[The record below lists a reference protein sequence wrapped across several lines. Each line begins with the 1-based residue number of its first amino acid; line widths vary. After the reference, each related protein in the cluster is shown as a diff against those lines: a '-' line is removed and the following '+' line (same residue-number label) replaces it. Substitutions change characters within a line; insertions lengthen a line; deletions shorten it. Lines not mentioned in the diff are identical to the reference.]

1 MVIDYRKLNAKSID
15 DKFPIPNLTE
25 VLDKLWKNIYFTT
38 LDLTS
43 GFHQIGME
51 KESIPKTAF
60 YTYRGHYEFNRMP
73 FGLKN
78 APATFQRMMNMVL
91 RDEINKRCL
100 VYLDDIIVFGT
111 SLQEHMDN
119 LKVIFEKLRE
129 NNLKI
134 QLDKSEFLMKEVA
147 YLGYIISE
155 EGIRPNPDKINVVK
169 NYTIP
174 KTTKEIKA
182 YLGLL
187 DYYRKFISNFAKL
200 TKPMTRCLNK
210 GSKINIQDKDYI
222 DSFNGSKT
230 LLINAPIL
238 QYPDFNET
246 FMVTTDASNYALRA
260 ILSQNKDDKDLPIAY
275 ASRTLNKHK
284 ENYLTIEKELLSVV
298 WATKYF
304 RSYLYGKSL

>member
-1 MVIDYRKLNAKSID
+1 MVIDYRKLNAKTID
-15 DKFPIPNLTE
+15 DKFPIPNITE
-25 VLDKLWKNIYFTT
+25 VLDKLGKNIYFTT

-60 YTYRGHYEFNRMP
+60 NTDSGHYEFNRMP

-91 RDEINKRCL
+91 RNEINKGCL

-111 SLQEHMDN
+111 SLQEHMEN
-119 LKVIFEKLRE
+119 LRVIFERLRE

-134 QLDKSEFLMKEVA
+134 QLDKSEFLRKEVA
-147 YLGYIISE
+147 YLGHIISE
-155 EGIRPNPDKINVVK
+155 EGIRPNPDKINAVK
-169 NYTIP
+169 NYPIP
-174 KTTKEIKA
+174 KTAKEIKA

-187 DYYRKFISNFAKL
+187 GYYRKFISNFAKL
-200 TKPMTRCLNK
+200 TKPMTKCLKK
-210 GSKINIQDKDYI
+210 GRTINIEDEDYVN
-222 DSFNGSKT
+222 SFNESKL

-246 FMVTTDASNYALRA
+246 FTVTTDASNYAIGA
-260 ILSQNKDDKDLPIAY
+260 ILSQYKNGKDLPVAY
-275 ASRTLNKHK
+275 ASRTLNKHE
-284 ENYLTIEKELLSVV
+284 EN
-298 WATKYF
+298 
-304 RSYLYGKSL
+304 